1 MLVAT
6 GLATAVD
13 AGPAVRMDVVSSDQT
28 TIKVLDQGSG
38 PVVVMIPSLGRG
50 ASDFDD
56 LAARVAA
63 AGYRV
68 LRPQPR
74 RVGGSTGPQTG
85 ITLHSLAGDVASVI
99 DFSGEGQAV
108 VLGHAAGNR
117 TARAVAAYYPNKV
130 AAVVLLAAGG
140 KAPPTPEVSQ
150 ALRDSMDLSLSNHV
164 RLPQIGKAFFAPGH
178 DPSVWSE
185 GWYPDAARI
194 ETAAGSATS
203 VSDWWTAGSAPV
215 LVVQADEDVI
225 APPENAVMLVHD
237 IGARAKVVHIADA
250 GHAMLPE
257 QPDKIAHEV
266 IDYLNRLNLPR

>member
-1 MLVAT
+1 VTAT
-6 GLATAVD
+6 GLARAAEAAWPVRVD
-13 AGPAVRMDVVSSDQT
+13 TVSYDQT
-28 TIKVLDQGSG
+28 TIKVLDQGTG

-50 ASDFDD
+50 AADFDD

-74 RVGGSTGPQTG
+74 GIGGSTGPQGG
-85 ITLHSLAGDVASVI
+85 ITLRSLAEDIARVI
-99 DFSGEGQAV
+99 DFSGAGPAV

-117 TARAVAAYYPNKV
+117 TARAVAAYYPDKV
-130 AAVVLLAAGG
+130 AAIVLLAAGG
-140 KAPPTPEVSQ
+140 KAPPTPQISQ
-150 ALRDSMDLSLSNHV
+150 ALRDSLDLSLSDQV
-164 RLPQIGKAFFAPGH
+164 RLPQVGKAFFAPGH
-178 DPSVWSE
+178 DPSVWSG

-203 VSDWWTAGSAPV
+203 VGDWWTAGSAPV

-225 APPENAVMLVHD
+225 APPENAALLAHD
-237 IGARAKVVHIADA
+237 IGARAKVVHLADA

-257 QPDKIAHEV
+257 QPDKIADAV
-266 IDYLNRLNLPR
+266 IQYLSGLNLRR